1 MDCKMRDSNDI
12 INMYRKVL
20 ILTAAPEEE
29 GSYRIVPGKKSC
41 NCYRGKKKRKHI
53 YICLFLK

>member
-29 GSYRIVPGKKSC
+29 GSYRIVPGK
-41 NCYRGKKKRKHI
+41 NLATVIEGKKESI
-53 YICLFLK
+53 FISAFF

>member
-29 GSYRIVPGKKSC
+29 GSYRTVPGKILATVIEV
-41 NCYRGKKKRKHI
+41 KKESVFI
-53 YICLFLK
+53 SAFF